1 MRAGVVLSLC
11 LTITA
16 GPAFAGATVEQG
28 GPLRPCV
35 QTPDST
41 SADSS
46 AAPAQPSSKSP
57 QPCPKRRPSRNFL
70 GSSRTMP
77 TFSAATI
84 RSSSRNAISIWVRS
98 CNIQPGSGRQSRGC
112 RCIMRQAQSK
122 RWRLHRAE
130 ELRIGRPE
138 AEATEFAVVEFLVRL
153 SNSCFLASNSG
164 GMTKF
169 GA

>member
-16 GPAFAGATVEQG
+16 GPAFAGATVEQE

-84 RSSSRNAISIWVRS
+84 RSSSRNAISIGYEAAIFSQDRS
-98 CNIQPGSGRQSRGC
+98 RPSRGC
-112 RCIMRQAQSK
+112 RCIMREAESK
-122 RWRLHRAE
+122 RRLHRAE
-130 ELRIGRPE
+130 ERRLGRLE